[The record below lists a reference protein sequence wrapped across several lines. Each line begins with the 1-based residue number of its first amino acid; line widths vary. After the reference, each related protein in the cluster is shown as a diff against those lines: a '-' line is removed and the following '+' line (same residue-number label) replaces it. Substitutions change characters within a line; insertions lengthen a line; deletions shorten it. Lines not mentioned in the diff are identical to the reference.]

1 MKLNPASLIKIKRF
15 FKTWNETIGFLISFF
30 LFLFSPVF
38 VRLFDPYAG
47 SFDFGVV
54 QVAIISLLLFQ
65 WSGIAAWFTFR
76 FNFPKLFEWFD
87 RDMETMLNANIGDII
102 FTREMKKA
110 YLCFTIYFLYFIFMV
125 AINFAFISMSIGYN

>member
-1 MKLNPASLIKIKRF
+1 MNPSIIIKLKRF
-15 FKTWNETIGFLISFF
+15 FKTWNETLGFFISFF

-38 VRLFDPYAG
+38 IRLFDPYAG

-54 QVAIISLLLFQ
+54 QVAIVSLLIFQ

-76 FNFPKLFEWFD
+76 FNFPKLFEYFD
-87 RDMETMLNANIGDII
+87 KHMETLLNANISDIL
-102 FTREMKKA
+102 FAREMKKA
-110 YLCFTIYFLYFIFMV
+110 WLCLTIYFIYFIFMV